1 MDRTMDIRR
10 AKDRGHTQI
19 DWLDSRHTFS
29 FGDYHDPRFMGWRVL
44 RVLNDDR
51 VAAGGGFP
59 THAHRDM
66 EILSVVLEGGLRHR
80 DSLGT
85 GSTIVP
91 GDVQLMTAGTGVRHS
106 EANASTDLPVHFLQ
120 IWIVPEKGGLPPG
133 YQQKSFPSA
142 DRRGRFR
149 LVASPD
155 GRDGSLLL
163 HQQVSMSIAVVAAAE
178 TAVYELPPGRFAYLH
193 VARGAVRFQEQTLAE
208 GDGVALSSGAGSLV
222 VEGIESGSGDAE
234 ILLFDLP

>member
-1 MDRTMDIRR
+1 
-10 AKDRGHTQI
+10 
-19 DWLDSRHTFS
+19 
-29 FGDYHDPRFMGWRVL
+29 VL

-51 VAAGGGFP
+51 VAPGGGFP

-66 EILSVVLEGGLRHR
+66 EIISVVLEGGLRHR

-106 EANASTDLPVHFLQ
+106 EANASNELPVHFLQ
-120 IWIVPEKGGLPPG
+120 IWIVPEKAGLPPG
-133 YQQKSFPSA
+133 YQQKSFPPA

-163 HQQVSMSIAVVAAAE
+163 HQQVSLSIAVVAPTE
-178 TAVYELPPGRFAYLH
+178 TATYDLPPGRSAYLH
-193 VARGAVRFQEQTLAE
+193 VARGDVRFGEHTLGE
-208 GDGVALSSGAGSLV
+208 GDGVALASGAGSLAV
-222 VEGIESGSGDAE
+222 SGIASGSRDAE